1 GESEHHSGAGQARIS
16 RSRVS
21 GLILS
26 LDDSGLNMYL
36 TCRVFKRSLK
46 GKYLMQKRIL
56 SMALGATLLTGTLFA
71 QAAKPKE
78 KSLYE
83 RLGGQP
89 AVEAVANGL
98 VDRILKDARI
108 NKWFVHA
115 SSSPENTKAYKATL
129 TAFLCKSVG
138 GPCEYKGLDMTAA
151 HKGRGVTDD
160 AFKAVA
166 EDLSAQLDQLKV
178 PAREKQEVMTLV
190 GSLKPMIVQASAGK

>member
-1 GESEHHSGAGQARIS
+1 MPVLTHAEREKASMKKW
-16 RSRVS
+16 
-21 GLILS
+21 ILS
-26 LDDSGLNMYL
+26 
-36 TCRVFKRSLK
+36 T
-46 GKYLMQKRIL
+46 
-56 SMALGATLLTGTLFA
+56 ALVATLLSGTLFA
-71 QAAKPKE
+71 QAAKPGE
-78 KSLYE
+78 KSLYD

-98 VDRILKDARI
+98 VDRILKDTRV

-129 TAFLCKSVG
+129 TAFICKSVG
-138 GPCEYKGLDMTAA
+138 GPCEYKGKDMTTA

-178 PAREKQEVMTLV
+178 PAKEKQEVMTLV
-190 GSLKPMIVQASAGK
+190 GSLKPMIVQAPAGK